1 MANSTRRISS
11 KNGDDVI
18 EVTWPR
24 IELLELL
31 GVTHP
36 IIQAP
41 MSGYV
46 GPALVAAVSNAGAL
60 GSLGCGPLSTQVV
73 RDQVEEI
80 RRTTNRPFNLNFFVH
95 AAPRIDADVADRVC
109 ERLAVY
115 YDELGLATVPEPI
128 DPLPRFDEE
137 RLQLILDSRPR
148 VVSFHFGLPPPEMLT
163 RIKQVGCVVLSSA
176 TTVAEA
182 RALEAQGADAIIAQ
196 GFEAGGH
203 RGTFTSGG
211 GAGLIGTMA
220 LVPQVVDAVRVPV
233 IAAGGIAD
241 GRGIAAAFALGA
253 SGVQIG
259 TAFLGC
265 LEAAI
270 SNPYREALHRAED
283 EDTRLTRVF
292 TGRPARALR
301 NRLIDEMGDAETLEF
316 PVQLSL
322 MQLLIKANGD
332 ASRADFLPLWAGQA
346 VPLIRDLPAAKLIET
361 FIADSWELLPSIG
374 EGRNAKH
381 RLDWR
386 EPVDGKVN
394 DLGPTGVA
402 PMPAPPN

>member
-1 MANSTRRISS
+1 MENPITTMLPKYS
-11 KNGDDVI
+11 KHVV
-18 EVTWPR
+18 EAKWPSR
-24 IELLELL
+24 ELLELL

-60 GSLGCGPLSTQVV
+60 GSLGCGPLPPQAV
-73 RDQVEEI
+73 RDQIEEI
-80 RRTTNRPFNLNFFVH
+80 RRTSNRPFNLNFFVH
-95 AAPRIDADVADRVC
+95 TAPRIDARVAGRVR

-115 YDELGLATVPEPI
+115 YDELGVGAVPEPL

-137 RLQLILDSRPR
+137 RLQLILDLRPR
-148 VVSFHFGLPPPEMLT
+148 VVSFHFGLPPSEMLT
-163 RIKQVGCVVLSSA
+163 RIKHAGCVVLSSA

-182 RALEAQGADAIIAQ
+182 KALEAQGADAIIAQ

-253 SGVQIG
+253 AGVQIG

-265 LEAAI
+265 PEATV
-270 SNPYREALHRAED
+270 SGHYREALHRAAD

-322 MQLLIKANGD
+322 MQGLFRANGE
-332 ASRADFLPLWAGQA
+332 ASRVGFPPLWAGQA
-346 VPLIRDLPAAKLIET
+346 VPLTRNLPAARLIEA
-361 FIADSWELLPSIG
+361 FVAESWD
-374 EGRNAKH
+374 
-381 RLDWR
+381 RLR
-386 EPVDGKVN
+386 LISGSQSAEHHGSHQRSA
-394 DLGPTGVA
+394 G
-402 PMPAPPN
+402 

>member
-1 MANSTRRISS
+1 MENPITTMLPKYS
-11 KNGDDVI
+11 KHVV
-18 EVTWPR
+18 EAKWPSR
-24 IELLELL
+24 ELLELL

-60 GSLGCGPLSTQVV
+60 GSLGCGPLPPQAV
-73 RDQVEEI
+73 RDQIEEI
-80 RRTTNRPFNLNFFVH
+80 RRTSNRPFNLNFFVH
-95 AAPRIDADVADRVC
+95 TAPRIDARVAGRVR

-115 YDELGLATVPEPI
+115 YDELGVGAVPEPL

-137 RLQLILDSRPR
+137 RLQLILDLRPR
-148 VVSFHFGLPPPEMLT
+148 VVSFHFGLPPSEMLT
-163 RIKQVGCVVLSSA
+163 RIKHAGCVVLSSA

-182 RALEAQGADAIIAQ
+182 KALEAQGADAIIAQ

-241 GRGIAAAFALGA
+241 GSGIAAAFALGA
-253 SGVQIG
+253 AGVQIG

-265 LEAAI
+265 PEATV
-270 SNPYREALHRAED
+270 SGHYREALHRAAD

-322 MQLLIKANGD
+322 MQGLFRANGE
-332 ASRADFLPLWAGQA
+332 ASRVGFPPLWAGQA
-346 VPLIRDLPAAKLIET
+346 VPLTRDLPAARLIEA
-361 FIADSWELLPSIG
+361 FVAESWD
-374 EGRNAKH
+374 
-381 RLDWR
+381 RLR
-386 EPVDGKVN
+386 LISGSQSAEHHGSHQRSA
-394 DLGPTGVA
+394 G
-402 PMPAPPN
+402 

>member
-1 MANSTRRISS
+1 MENPITTMLPKYS
-11 KNGDDVI
+11 KHVV
-18 EVTWPR
+18 EAKWPSR
-24 IELLELL
+24 ELLELL

-60 GSLGCGPLSTQVV
+60 GSLGCGPLPPQAV
-73 RDQVEEI
+73 RDQIEEI
-80 RRTTNRPFNLNFFVH
+80 RRTSNRPFNLNFFVH
-95 AAPRIDADVADRVC
+95 KAPRIDARVARRVR

-115 YDELGLATVPEPI
+115 YDELGVGAVPEPL

-137 RLQLILDSRPR
+137 RLQLILDLRPR
-148 VVSFHFGLPPPEMLT
+148 VVSFHFGLPPSEMLT
-163 RIKQVGCVVLSSA
+163 RIKHAGCVVLSSA

-182 RALEAQGADAIIAQ
+182 KALEAQGADAIIAQ

-203 RGTFTSGG
+203 RGTFTSGA

-253 SGVQIG
+253 AGVQIG

-265 LEAAI
+265 PEATV
-270 SNPYREALHRAED
+270 SGHYREALHRAAD

-292 TGRPARALR
+292 TGRPAHALR

-322 MQLLIKANGD
+322 MQGLFRANGE
-332 ASRADFLPLWAGQA
+332 ASRVGFPPLWAGQA
-346 VPLIRDLPAAKLIET
+346 VPLTRDLPAARLIEA
-361 FIADSWELLPSIG
+361 FVAESWDRL
-374 EGRNAKH
+374 RN
-381 RLDWR
+381 
-386 EPVDGKVN
+386 
-394 DLGPTGVA
+394 
-402 PMPAPPN
+402 